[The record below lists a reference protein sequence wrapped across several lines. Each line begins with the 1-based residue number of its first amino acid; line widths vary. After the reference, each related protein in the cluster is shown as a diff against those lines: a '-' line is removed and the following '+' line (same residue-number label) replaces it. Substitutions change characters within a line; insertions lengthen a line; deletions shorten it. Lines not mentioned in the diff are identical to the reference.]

1 MIRTAGLQKAY
12 RQAEREVRVL
22 EGLDL
27 EIRRGEF
34 VAIMGSSGA
43 GKSTLLQL
51 LGCLDVPDA
60 GEYWLDDRE
69 VSKLGPDN
77 LAEVRNR
84 SIGFVF
90 QSAHFVDYLDLVDN
104 VALPAEYGPSTDVDQ
119 HRARAIEL
127 LQRVGLGHRLDHR
140 PSELSGGERQRAA
153 VARAMF
159 ARPRLILADEPT
171 GNLDEEN
178 TRQLVELFADLHEEG
193 ITILLVTH
201 DSDVAAIADRCYRL
215 RGGRLENLAA

>member
-27 EIRRGEF
+27 EINRGEF

-51 LGCLDVPDA
+51 LGCLDAPDA

-69 VSKLGPDN
+69 VSKLGPDM

-104 VALPAEYGPSTDVDQ
+104 VALAAEYGLSAGAAQ
-119 HRARAIEL
+119 HRARATEL
-127 LQRVGLGHRLDHR
+127 LTRVGLGHRLDHR

-178 TRQLVELFADLHEEG
+178 TRQLVELLTDLHRDG

-201 DSDVAAIADRCYRL
+201 DPDVAAIADRCYRL
-215 RGGRLENLAA
+215 RGGRLEDLAA

>member
-27 EIRRGEF
+27 EIQRGEF

-51 LGCLDVPDA
+51 LGCLDAPDA

-69 VSKLGPDN
+69 VSKLGADM

-104 VALPAEYGPSTDVDQ
+104 VALPAEYGLSAGADQ
-119 HRARAIEL
+119 HRARATEL

-178 TRQLVELFADLHEEG
+178 TRQLVELLTDLHREG

-201 DSDVAAIADRCYRL
+201 DPDVAAIADRCYRL
-215 RGGRLENLAA
+215 RGGRLEDLAA

>member
-12 RQAEREVRVL
+12 RQAERKVRVL

-27 EIRRGEF
+27 EIQRGEF

-51 LGCLDVPDA
+51 LGCLDAPDA

-69 VSKLGPDN
+69 VSKLGPDM

-104 VALPAEYGPSTDVDQ
+104 VALAAEYGLSAGAAQ
-119 HRARAIEL
+119 HRQRATEL
-127 LQRVGLGHRLDHR
+127 LTRVGLGHRLDHR

-171 GNLDEEN
+171 GNLDEDN
-178 TRQLVELFADLHEEG
+178 TRQLVELLTDLHHDG

-201 DSDVAAIADRCYRL
+201 DPDVAAIADRCYRL
-215 RGGRLENLAA
+215 RGGRLEDLAA

>member
-1 MIRTAGLQKAY
+1 MIRAAGLKKSY

-27 EIRRGEF
+27 EMLHGEF

-51 LGCLDVPDA
+51 LGCLDTPDT

-69 VSKLGPDN
+69 VSRLGADR

-90 QSAHFVDYLDLVDN
+90 QSPHFVDYLDLVDN
-104 VALPAEYGPSTDVDQ
+104 VALPAEYGPAAGAEQ
-119 HRARAIEL
+119 HRARAAEL
-127 LQRVGLGHRLDHR
+127 LERVGLGHRLDHH

-159 ARPRLILADEPT
+159 TRPHLMLADEPT
-171 GNLDEEN
+171 GNLDEDN
-178 TRQLVELFADLHEEG
+178 TRQLVELLKDLHRDG
-193 ITILLVTH
+193 ITILMVTH
-201 DSDVAAIADRCYRL
+201 DPDVAAVADRAYRL
-215 RGGRLENLAA
+215 RGGRLEALAA

>member
-1 MIRTAGLQKAY
+1 MIRTSGLQKAY

-27 EIRRGEF
+27 DIRHGEF

-51 LGCLDVPDA
+51 LGCLDAPDA

-69 VSKLGPDN
+69 VSKLGPDM

-104 VALPAEYGPSTDVDQ
+104 VALPAEYGPAADAGR
-119 HRARAIEL
+119 HRARATEL

-178 TRQLVELFADLHEEG
+178 TRQLVELFAALHQDG

-201 DSDVAAIADRCYRL
+201 DPDVAAIADRCYRL
-215 RGGRLENLAA
+215 RGGRLEDLAA

>member
-1 MIRTAGLQKAY
+1 MIRTTGLQKAY

-27 EIRRGEF
+27 EIRPGEF

-104 VALPAEYGPSTDVDQ
+104 VALPAEYGPSTNVDQ
-119 HRARAIEL
+119 HRARAIAL

-178 TRQLVELFADLHEEG
+178 TRQLVELFADLHAEG

-201 DSDVAAIADRCYRL
+201 DPDVAAVADRCYRL
-215 RGGRLENLAA
+215 RGGRLEALAA

>member
-1 MIRTAGLQKAY
+1 MIRAAGLRKSY

-27 EIRRGEF
+27 EIQHGEF

-51 LGCLDVPDA
+51 LGCLDTPDC
-60 GEYWLDDRE
+60 GEYWLDNRE
-69 VSKLGPDN
+69 VSRLGPDR

-90 QSAHFVDYLDLVDN
+90 QSAHFIDYLDLVDN
-104 VALPAEYGPSTDVDQ
+104 VALPAEYGPSGGNDEF
-119 HRARAIEL
+119 RARATEL

-140 PSELSGGERQRAA
+140 PAELSGGERQRAA

-159 ARPRLILADEPT
+159 ARPQLILADEPT

-178 TRQLVELFADLHEEG
+178 TRQLVELLLDLHRDG
-193 ITILLVTH
+193 ITILMVTH
-201 DSDVAAIADRCYRL
+201 DPEVAAVADRSYRL
-215 RGGRLENLAA
+215 CRGQLEGLAA

>member
-1 MIRTAGLQKAY
+1 MIRAAGLRKAY

-27 EIRRGEF
+27 QIQHGEF
-34 VAIMGSSGA
+34 VAIMGNSGA

-51 LGCLDVPDA
+51 LGCLDAPDG

-69 VSKLGPDN
+69 VSQLGPDM

-90 QSAHFVDYLDLVDN
+90 QSAHFIDYLDLVDN
-104 VALPAEYGPSTDVDQ
+104 VALPAEYGPPADIDQ

-153 VARAMF
+153 VARALF

-171 GNLDEEN
+171 GNLDEDN
-178 TRQLVELFADLHEEG
+178 TRQLVELLNDLHRDG

-201 DSDVAAIADRCYRL
+201 DPEVAQVADRCYRL
-215 RGGRLENLAA
+215 RGGRLEDLAA

>member
-27 EIRRGEF
+27 EIKRGEF

-51 LGCLDVPDA
+51 LGCLDAPDA

-69 VSKLGPDN
+69 VSKLGPDM

-104 VALPAEYGPSTDVDQ
+104 VALPAEYGLSAGAAQ
-119 HRARAIEL
+119 HRARATEL
-127 LQRVGLGHRLDHR
+127 LARVGLGHRLDHR

-178 TRQLVELFADLHEEG
+178 TRQLVDLLTDLHRDG

-201 DSDVAAIADRCYRL
+201 DPDVAAIADRCYRL
-215 RGGRLENLAA
+215 RGGRLEDLAA

>member
-1 MIRTAGLQKAY
+1 MIRAAGLRKAY

-27 EIRRGEF
+27 EILHGEF

-51 LGCLDVPDA
+51 LGCLDTPDQ
-60 GEYWLDDRE
+60 GEYWLDERE
-69 VSKLGPDN
+69 VSRLGPDR

-104 VALPAEYGPSTDVDQ
+104 VALPAEYGPFAGSNE
-119 HRARAIEL
+119 HRTRAAEL
-127 LQRVGLGHRLDHR
+127 LGRVGLGHRLDHR
-140 PSELSGGERQRAA
+140 PAELSGGERQRAA

-159 ARPRLILADEPT
+159 ARPSLILADEPT

-178 TRQLVELFADLHEEG
+178 TRQLVELLVDLNREG
-193 ITILLVTH
+193 ITILMVTH
-201 DSDVAAIADRCYRL
+201 DSDVAAVADRGYRL
-215 RGGRLENLAA
+215 RSGRLEALGA

>member
-1 MIRTAGLQKAY
+1 MIRTTGLQKAY

-27 EIRRGEF
+27 EIQRGEF

-51 LGCLDVPDA
+51 LGCLDAPDA

-69 VSKLGPDN
+69 VSKLGPDM

-104 VALPAEYGPSTDVDQ
+104 VALAAEYGLSAGADQ
-119 HRARAIEL
+119 HRARATEL
-127 LQRVGLGHRLDHR
+127 LTRVGLGHRLDHR

-178 TRQLVELFADLHEEG
+178 TQQLVELLTDLHHDG

-201 DSDVAAIADRCYRL
+201 DPDVAAIADRCYRL
-215 RGGRLENLAA
+215 RGGRLEDLAA